1 MHGNKRKQM
10 EINGNKWK
18 LVPVEATE
26 DPAKQNNKKHI
37 TTCSEAICAPSQH
50 TTTARK
56 QTETNGNKWKLVPVE
71 ATEDPANQCN
81 NKSDRNAAQCNRNID
96 SINLINTG
104 TVRTSLHP
112 TGTYLQRFARRQETE
127 TNGNKRKQTETCSRK
142 AVHSGTIFQQIL
154 KRDSS

>member
-1 MHGNKRKQM
+1 M
-10 EINGNKWK
+10 EACCRRSHRRPGQ
-18 LVPVEATE
+18 
-26 DPAKQNNKKHI
+26 AKQQKTHNNMFGSDLCTISAHHD
-37 TTCSEAICAPSQH
+37 C
-50 TTTARK
+50 
-56 QTETNGNKWKLVPVE
+56 TETNGNKWKLVPVE

-112 TGTYLQRFARRQETE
+112 TGTYLQRFARRQG
-127 TNGNKRKQTETCSRK
+127 NRNKRKQTETCSRK

-154 KRDSS
+154 NRDSS

>member
-26 DPAKQNNKKHI
+26 DPAKQNNKKKHI

-56 QTETNGNKWKLVPVE
+56 QTETSGNKWKLVPVE

-81 NKSDRNAAQCNRNID
+81 NESDRNAAQCNRNID

-112 TGTYLQRFARRQETE
+112 TGTYLQRFARRQG
-127 TNGNKRKQTETCSRK
+127 NRNKRKQTETCSRK
-142 AVHSGTIFQQIL
+142 TVHSGTIFQQIL
-154 KRDSS
+154 NRDSS

>member
-1 MHGNKRKQM
+1 MPRMHGNKRKQM

-26 DPAKQNNKKHI
+26 DPAKQNNKKTHNNMFGSDLCTI
-37 TTCSEAICAPSQH
+37 SAHHDC
-50 TTTARK
+50 
-56 QTETNGNKWKLVPVE
+56 TETNGNKWKLVPVE

-112 TGTYLQRFARRQETE
+112 TGTYLQRFARRQG
-127 TNGNKRKQTETCSRK
+127 NRNKRKQTETCSRK

-154 KRDSS
+154 NRDSS

>member
-1 MHGNKRKQM
+1 M
-10 EINGNKWK
+10 ETCSRRSHRRPGQ
-18 LVPVEATE
+18 
-26 DPAKQNNKKHI
+26 AKQQKKHI

-112 TGTYLQRFARRQETE
+112 TGTYLQRFARRQGNRNKRKQTE
-127 TNGNKRKQTETCSRK
+127 TNGNKRKLVPE
-142 AVHSGTIFQQIL
+142 
-154 KRDSS
+154 KRCTRGQFFNKF